1 MVRSHGCRVWR
12 GARITFETALSLI
25 WFELDLNLMEGEC
38 KVGQAVSYCSDGVI
52 ALSCLPE
59 SLPAANS
66 WLNERIF
73 VQKKKEEVAFVERLT
88 LSVQALPCL
97 VSFWLPT
104 KVGLFFFLTE
114 LILLIFAWRGCD
126 LLITAHLS
134 AEAAERNS
142 LKTSVRSGISL
153 VLFLFTWWMLVRL
166 HFF

>member
-73 VQKKKEEVAFVERLT
+73 VQKYIKKRSCLRWKTDTICAGFPLPGFLLAANKSMTFLLLNRANIHFSLKWLWSSYNSTFECSSSWEE
-88 LSVQALPCL
+88 
-97 VSFWLPT
+97 SF
-104 KVGLFFFLTE
+104 
-114 LILLIFAWRGCD
+114 
-126 LLITAHLS
+126 
-134 AEAAERNS
+134 
-142 LKTSVRSGISL
+142 KTSVRSGISL
-153 VLFLFTWWMLVRL
+153 VLFMFGLLLLVRL